1 MAGEGLG
8 GPSSKLP
15 NMTMSAPTT
24 AVARGPNLSS
34 RMPRGSLHSAFPAMP
49 IVATVFISDDL
60 QQAPTGLQGEP
71 GLRLRE
77 GSGGALSLDRPPG
90 GDAPVPSP
98 AVPAPERSE
107 LIYPDQDSSS
117 KRAAAAALQGSSRCR
132 IFPGN
137 CCRGGGAG
145 VPGGRRGLIV
155 RVEEARIQEHRAERR
170 PAVGLA

>member
-77 GSGGALSLDRPPG
+77 RALEVHLVWIVRLVAMLRSPHPPYQLQKGLNSSILIRILLQNERPRLLSKALPDEGSFPGTVAEAGGQGHLVG
-90 GDAPVPSP
+90 V
-98 AVPAPERSE
+98 VV
-107 LIYPDQDSSS
+107 SSYAS
-117 KRAAAAALQGSSRCR
+117 KRPESRST
-132 IFPGN
+132 
-137 CCRGGGAG
+137 
-145 VPGGRRGLIV
+145 GRS
-155 RVEEARIQEHRAERR
+155 
-170 PAVGLA
+170 AVQP